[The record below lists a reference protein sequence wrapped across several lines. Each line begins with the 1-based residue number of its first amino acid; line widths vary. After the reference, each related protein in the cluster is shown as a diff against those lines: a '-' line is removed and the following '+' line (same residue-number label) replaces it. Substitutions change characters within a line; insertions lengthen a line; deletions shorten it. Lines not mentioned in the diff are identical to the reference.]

1 MQRTF
6 ADVATSRTIPMPH
19 FLSASVSRARAA
31 LLSLAVL
38 GLSACSTLGIG
49 GDTRE
54 ELAYVERPAELI
66 YTEAFNQLEGGNW
79 EEAKLLF
86 EEVERQHPFSEWA
99 RRSLLMSA
107 YASYRSADYEDS
119 IVTAQRFIGLHP
131 GSDSAPYAYYLIAL
145 NYYDQ
150 IYDVGRDQ
158 ETTVN
163 AENALQQVV
172 RRYPDSDYG
181 RDARLKLELT
191 QDHLAGKEMS
201 VGRFY
206 LRQGHTLASIIRFK
220 NVVRDYQTTSQV
232 EEAMHRLVEAY
243 TTLGV
248 IGEARK
254 VGAVL
259 GYNYPSSEWYEE
271 SYNLLQEY
279 GVNLDDDIAEAP
291 DRSYFERLRDRLF

>member
-1 MQRTF
+1 MRRSTRF
-6 ADVATSRTIPMPH
+6 C
-19 FLSASVSRARAA
+19 SAKIALPLAA
-31 LLSLAVL
+31 SLL
-38 GLSACSTLGIG
+38 LSACSTLGIG
-49 GDTRE
+49 GDTKE

-66 YTEAFNQLEGGNW
+66 YNQAF
-79 EEAKLLF
+79 EEMESRDWSNAKLLF

-99 RRSLLMSA
+99 RRALLMSA

-119 IVTAQRFIGLHP
+119 IVTARRFIDLHP

-191 QDHLAGKEMS
+191 HDHLAGKEMS

-206 LRQGHTLASIIRFK
+206 LRQNQPLASIIRFK
-220 NVVRDYQTTSQV
+220 TVVRDYDTTSQV
-232 EEAMHRLVEAY
+232 EEALHRLVEAY
-243 TTLGV
+243 VTLGV

-254 VGAVL
+254 VGSVL
-259 GYNYPSSEWYEE
+259 GYNYPDSEWYAD
-271 SYNLLQEY
+271 SYALLQEY
-279 GVNLDDDIAEAP
+279 GVDLDEEIETR
-291 DRSYFERLRDRLF
+291 DRGYFERLRDRLF